1 MTFNKFK
8 RLNPNIINEFVDNA
22 FRVYCYSLYQM
33 DWLLSHGVTLD
44 DALLSLINHTQACA
58 EDEMPEIVLNDWTG
72 PKGMIYAS
80 FWEFTDS
87 EYQDKNYMRHLLND
101 ADYVMY
107 RTDVKR
113 HD

>member
-44 DALLSLINHTQACA
+44 DALLSLINHTQAGA

>member
-8 RLNPNIINEFVDNA
+8 RLNPNIANEFGDNT
-22 FRVYCYSLYQM
+22 FRAYCYSLYQM
-33 DWLLSHGVTLD
+33 DWLLSHGVTLEE
-44 DALLSLINHTQACA
+44 ALLSLITHTMNYPDG
-58 EDEMPEIVLNDWTG
+58 ETPEIVLNDWTG

-87 EYQDKNYMRHLLND
+87 EYQHKNYMRRLLSD
-101 ADYVMY
+101 ADYVIY